1 MKASVFH
8 ITNDITQDQVEAG
21 RLQEVYDISVESG
34 KNINLPRAF
43 ETDVRTDVV
52 RKAVRVSR
60 ANRRQAYG
68 SKQQKGKK
76 RPMPGMRHSV
86 EWWGK
91 GRGVSRI
98 MRKTGAKTGAQN
110 PHTRGGRRAHGP
122 KVEKD
127 WSMAMNTTERR
138 LARDSALAAT
148 ADKDIVSTRG
158 HRFHDEIDTLP
169 LIIGDYKEVRDEGE
183 ESMDIE
189 AFSLEHPTR
198 KLIAILESLGLGD
211 DLQRA
216 RDGRKVRAGKG
227 TMRGR
232 RHRTPKS
239 VLMVVS
245 QKSGLALA
253 GRNIPGVDV
262 VSVRDLAAEDLA
274 PGGDVGRL
282 TVFTKKAVEELA

>member
-148 ADKDIVSTRG
+148 ADKDIVFTRG

>member
-1 MKASVFH
+1 
-8 ITNDITQDQVEAG
+8 
-21 RLQEVYDISVESG
+21 
-34 KNINLPRAF
+34 
-43 ETDVRTDVV
+43 
-52 RKAVRVSR
+52 
-60 ANRRQAYG
+60 
-68 SKQQKGKK
+68 
-76 RPMPGMRHSV
+76 
-86 EWWGK
+86 
-91 GRGVSRI
+91 
-98 MRKTGAKTGAQN
+98 MRKTGAKTGAEN

-148 ADKDIVSTRG
+148 TDKDIVSTRG
-158 HRFHDEIDTLP
+158 HKFHDEIDTLP
-169 LIIGDYKEVRDEGE
+169 LIIGDYKEVRDDGE

-245 QKSGLALA
+245 QKSGLAMA

>member
-34 KNINLPRAF
+34 KNITLPSAF

-98 MRKTGAKTGAQN
+98 LRKTGAKTGAEN

-127 WSMAMNTTERR
+127 WSMAINTTERR

-148 ADKDIVSTRG
+148 TDKEIVSTRG

-245 QKSGLALA
+245 QKSGLAMA

>member
-8 ITNDITQDQVEAG
+8 ITNEITQDQVEAG
-21 RLQEVYDISVESG
+21 RLQEVYDISVKSG
-34 KNINLPRAF
+34 KNIHLPKAF
-43 ETDVRTDVV
+43 ETDIRTDVV

-98 MRKTGAKTGAQN
+98 LRKTGSKTGVEN

-138 LARDSALAAT
+138 LARNSALAAT

-198 KLIAILESLGLGD
+198 KLIAILEGLGLGD

-245 QKSGLALA
+245 QKSGLAMA

>member
-8 ITNDITQDQVEAG
+8 ITNEITQDQVEAG
-21 RLQEVYDISVESG
+21 RLQEVYDISVKSG
-34 KNINLPRAF
+34 KNIHLPKAF
-43 ETDVRTDVV
+43 ETDIRTDVV

-98 MRKTGAKTGAQN
+98 LRKTGSKTGVEN

-138 LARDSALAAT
+138 LARNSALAAT

-189 AFSLEHPTR
+189 TFSLEHPTR

-245 QKSGLALA
+245 QKSGLAMA

>member
-34 KNINLPRAF
+34 KNITLPSAF

-98 MRKTGAKTGAQN
+98 LRKTGSKTGAEN

-127 WSMAMNTTERR
+127 WSMAINTTERR

-148 ADKDIVSTRG
+148 TDKEIVSTRG

-245 QKSGLALA
+245 QKSGLAMA

>member
-148 ADKDIVSTRG
+148 TDKDIVSTRG

>member
-1 MKASVFH
+1 MK
-8 ITNDITQDQVEAG
+8 
-21 RLQEVYDISVESG
+21 
-34 KNINLPRAF
+34 
-43 ETDVRTDVV
+43 
-52 RKAVRVSR
+52 
-60 ANRRQAYG
+60 
-68 SKQQKGKK
+68 
-76 RPMPGMRHSV
+76 HSV

-98 MRKTGAKTGAQN
+98 LRKTGAKTGAEN

-127 WSMAMNTTERR
+127 WSMAINTTERR

-148 ADKDIVSTRG
+148 TDKEIVSTRG

-245 QKSGLALA
+245 QKSGLAMA

>member
-8 ITNDITQDQVEAG
+8 ITNEITQDQVEAG
-21 RLQEVYDISVESG
+21 RLQEVYDISVKSG
-34 KNINLPRAF
+34 KNIHLPKAF
-43 ETDVRTDVV
+43 ETDIRTDVV

-98 MRKTGAKTGAQN
+98 MRKTGAKTGAEN

-158 HRFHDEIDTLP
+158 HKFHDEIDTLP

-245 QKSGLALA
+245 QKSGLAMA

>member
-1 MKASVFH
+1 MKASVYH
-8 ITNDITQDQVEAG
+8 ITNEITQDKVEAG
-21 RLQEVYDISVESG
+21 RLQEIYDISVEAG
-34 KNINLPRAF
+34 KNITLPGAF
-43 ETDVRTDVV
+43 ESDLRIDVI
-52 RKAVRVSR
+52 RKAVRVAR

-68 SKQQKGKK
+68 SKQQNGKK

-98 MRKTGAKTGAQN
+98 LRKTGARTGAQN

-127 WSMAMNTTERR
+127 WSMSINTTERR
-138 LARDSALAAT
+138 LARDSALSAT
-148 ADKDIVSTRG
+148 TDKEIVASRG
-158 HRFHDEIDTLP
+158 HRFHEEIEALP
-169 LIIGDYKEVRDEGE
+169 IILGDYKEVRDEGE
-183 ESMDIE
+183 ESIDIE
-189 AFSLEHPTR
+189 TFSMEHPTR

-211 DLQRA
+211 DLKRA

-232 RHRTPKS
+232 RHRTPRS
-239 VLMVVS
+239 VLLVVA
-245 QKSGLALA
+245 QKGGLDKA

-262 VSVRDLAAEDLA
+262 VAVKDLGAEDLA
-274 PGGDVGRL
+274 PGGDIGRL
-282 TVFTKKAVEELA
+282 TVFTKKAVEALV